1 MSKFYYLIVAR
12 NFNEEVW
19 GDGKFHSLKE
29 VKRILDNNPFLV
41 PMTVYK
47 VTKNHYRCIF
57 DYDDAKIYVDT
68 KQLYGKYINIPWNK
82 RFN

>member
-1 MSKFYYLIVAR
+1 MSKFYYLVVTNNPNPKA
-12 NFNEEVW
+12 
-19 GDGKFHSLKE
+19 GDGEYHSLKE
-29 VKRILDNNPFLV
+29 VKRILDNHLWRMV
-41 PMTVYK
+41 TVYK

-57 DYDDAKIYVDT
+57 DYDWNNDRIYVDT